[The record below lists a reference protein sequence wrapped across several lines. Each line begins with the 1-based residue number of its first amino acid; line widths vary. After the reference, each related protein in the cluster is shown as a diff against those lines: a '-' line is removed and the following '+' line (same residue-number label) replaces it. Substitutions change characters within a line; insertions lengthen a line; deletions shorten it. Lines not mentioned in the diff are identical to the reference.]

1 MKTLKEGKIT
11 KDLERI
17 KSNEARDL
25 GVQDFFNKRDKSSRG
40 SQGLIEDSSKVLGEE
55 TKIKQELFDAS
66 MNVNHIPSHIVPLFS
81 GVFLTARRNKLMENG
96 LYLPTASFGKGT
108 DTDMDVDFSDT
119 QIVLACGPN
128 ANQVS
133 PGMEVVINMDNF
145 KKRLESS
152 LAQKLN
158 KEFEY
163 ILPIENIEGVEYLY
177 LTERD
182 IKYISNT
189 SMIHIK
195 PIT

>member
-1 MKTLKEGKIT
+1 MKTLKKGKVT
-11 KDLERI
+11 EDLEKMKR
-17 KSNEARDL
+17 SEARDL
-25 GVQDFFNKRDKSSRG
+25 GVQDFFNKRDKSARG

-66 MNVNHIPSHIVPLFS
+66 MNVNNIPSHIVPLFS

-189 SMIHIK
+189 NMISINQ
-195 PIT
+195 IT